1 MADRALA
8 EPLFPALRAVAAW
21 LAAEAVPG
29 ALIGGVAVALVSR
42 PRTTKDIDVLAFPD
56 EKHLGTFL
64 ASGAAHGILPR
75 IAEALAFA
83 ARSRVLLL
91 RHDPTGVPIDLA
103 LGALGFERDVVG
115 RAARLDL
122 GGFFVPVATPGDLVV
137 LKAIAHRPVDAAD
150 IDAILSTH
158 PEVDVAAARR
168 AVAEFAGLLESP
180 EILED
185 LDRVIASVRREG
197 R

>member
-1 MADRALA
+1 MPERAVA
-8 EPLFPALRAVAAW
+8 EPLLRALRAVAAW
-21 LAAEAVPG
+21 LVAEAVPG

-56 EKHLGTFL
+56 EKHLGAL
-64 ASGAAHGILPR
+64 LRSAAAHGIVPR
-75 IAEALAFA
+75 VPEALAFA

-91 RHDPTGVPIDLA
+91 RHEPTGVPIDFA

-115 RAARLDL
+115 RAVSLDL
-122 GGFFVPVATPGDLVV
+122 GGFSFPVATPGDLVV
-137 LKAIAHRPVDAAD
+137 LKAVAHRPVDAAD

-168 AVAEFAGLLESP
+168 TVAEFAGLLESP

-185 LDRVIASVRREG
+185 LDRVIARARPAG